1 MYVRNFGPPSLSPD
15 IKRLVVPAKAVDRQ
29 EPITQLLDIPLVT
42 HKGMTT
48 TTKLIGKRGVILQ
61 LFYTRCDG
69 TCPGTTELLSETSK
83 VLGDRLG
90 KDITILSISL
100 DSTRETVGD
109 IKNYA
114 RNHNVPDGW
123 YIAAVSPS
131 DANALLKQLRLP
143 EVKLGGDGRIKH
155 TEMVYYGTNA
165 GGRWRMVASKAA
177 TPKLLAKMA
186 MFTQNV
192 TEPALI
198 SNFGE

>member
-69 TCPGTTELLSETSK
+69 TCPGTTALLSETSK

-114 RNHNVPDGW
+114 RNHNIPDGW

>member
-69 TCPGTTELLSETSK
+69 TCPGTTALLSETSK

>member
-1 MYVRNFGPPSLSPD
+1 M
-15 IKRLVVPAKAVDRQ
+15 VVERS
-29 EPITQLLDIPLVT
+29 EPMTQLLDIPLVT

-48 TTKLIGKRGVILQ
+48 TSKVIGKRCVILQ

-69 TCPGTTELLSETSK
+69 TCPGTTALLTETSK
-83 VLGDRLG
+83 VLGERLG

-114 RNHNVPDGW
+114 RLHNVPDGW
-123 YIAAVSPS
+123 YVATIAPS
-131 DANALLKQLRLP
+131 DASALLKQLRLP

-155 TEMVYYGTNA
+155 TQMVYYGTNA
-165 GGRWRMVASKAA
+165 GGRWRMIASKAA
-177 TPKLLAKMA
+177 TPKLLVKMA
-186 MFTQNV
+186 MFTQN
-192 TEPALI
+192 TTTPAML